1 MLCHH
6 SPALTH
12 NRSAPSTAEL
22 GRPSV
27 TTLNHNP
34 VLTECM
40 SSRSPRDDEL
50 ADRLDELEET
60 LSALRSE
67 LRSDSARRPP
77 RPPSLGEL
85 LRFTEQYTIPT
96 LIAMLEATIKSLEL
110 LRRTMRLAD
119 PKRAVR
125 EETSGARTELDRLGS
140 QASEELARGL
150 SELRTA
156 LSEANLPENPES
168 RRLVEDAR
176 SLTRE
181 IEDRIREAEGDV
193 RASRDRTKRDQ
204 PTQSTN
210 EIDRSRTRDSDGGV
224 FIDVTDDDKAANST
238 ETDGSS
244 GSNDEQL
251 DDPIAIDV
259 DAELEAIKQDLDP
272 EEDVDE
278 DDSGRS
284 ESQDEASV
292 DSHGADQDE
301 TGETEGADETGEND
315 AAAES
320 GKNDETPDDR
330 KTE

>member
-1 MLCHH
+1 
-6 SPALTH
+6 
-12 NRSAPSTAEL
+12 
-22 GRPSV
+22 
-27 TTLNHNP
+27 
-34 VLTECM
+34 M

-125 EETSGARTELDRLGS
+125 EETAEARTELDRLGS

-181 IEDRIREAEGDV
+181 IEDRIREAEDDV
-193 RASRDRTKRDQ
+193 RASRDRTRRDQ
-204 PTQSTN
+204 STQSAN
-210 EIDRSRTRDSDGGV
+210 EIDRPQTRDGGV
-224 FIDVTDDDKAANST
+224 FIDVTDDAGDADETTNST
-238 ETDGSS
+238 ETEGEGNS

-251 DDPIAIDV
+251 DDPTAIDV

-272 EEDVDE
+272 KERVEE
-278 DDSGRS
+278 DDSRS
-284 ESQDEASV
+284 AGQDEASP
-292 DSHGADQDE
+292 DSRSADQDE
-301 TGETEGADETGEND
+301 AGETDGVDKA
-315 AAAES
+315 
-320 GKNDETPDDR
+320 DETPDDR
-330 KTE
+330 QTE

>member
-1 MLCHH
+1 
-6 SPALTH
+6 
-12 NRSAPSTAEL
+12 
-22 GRPSV
+22 
-27 TTLNHNP
+27 
-34 VLTECM
+34 M

-60 LSALRSE
+60 LSALRTE

-125 EETSGARTELDRLGS
+125 EETSGARRELDRLGS

-204 PTQSTN
+204 STQSAN
-210 EIDRSRTRDSDGGV
+210 EIDRSRTPDSNGGV
-224 FIDVTDDDKAANST
+224 FIDVTDDAGDADETANST
-238 ETDGSS
+238 EGNS

-251 DDPIAIDV
+251 DDPTAIDV

-278 DDSGRS
+278 GDSGRS
-284 ESQDEASV
+284 ESQDEASA
-292 DSHGADQDE
+292 DSHGADQAE
-301 TGETEGADETGEND
+301 AGEIDDADKTDGADENGEND
-315 AAAES
+315 
-320 GKNDETPDDR
+320 ETADDR
-330 KTE
+330 QTE

>member
-1 MLCHH
+1 
-6 SPALTH
+6 
-12 NRSAPSTAEL
+12 
-22 GRPSV
+22 
-27 TTLNHNP
+27 
-34 VLTECM
+34 M

-60 LSALRSE
+60 LSALRTE

-140 QASEELARGL
+140 QASGELARGL

-204 PTQSTN
+204 STQSAN
-210 EIDRSRTRDSDGGV
+210 ETDRSRTPDSDGGV
-224 FIDVTDDDKAANST
+224 FIDVTDDAGDADETANST
-238 ETDGSS
+238 ETEGN
-244 GSNDEQL
+244 GRSNDEQL
-251 DDPIAIDV
+251 DDPTAIDV

-278 DDSGRS
+278 GDSGRS
-284 ESQDEASV
+284 ESQDEASA
-292 DSHGADQDE
+292 DSHDADQDE
-301 TGETEGADETGEND
+301 TGETDE
-315 AAAES
+315 
-320 GKNDETPDDR
+320 NDETDETADDR
-330 KTE
+330 QTE